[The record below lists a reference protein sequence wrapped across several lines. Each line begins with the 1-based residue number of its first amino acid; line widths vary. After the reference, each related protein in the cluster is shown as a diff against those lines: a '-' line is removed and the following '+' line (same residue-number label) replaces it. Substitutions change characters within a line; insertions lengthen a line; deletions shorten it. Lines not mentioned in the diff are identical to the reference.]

1 MPTEYLLVCSLSQA
15 PSAEEIEKAKAISKA
30 AASYL
35 QASRVKIGSVLSI
48 ALSPAR
54 VCGATV
60 MSIVVSSLSEIQV
73 TVKWDDGDELF
84 GNKLVLFGL
93 QVLRYTAAAAA
104 LPAYPN
110 SNPISN

>member
-15 PSAEEIEKAKAISKA
+15 PSAEEIEKAKAISEA

-93 QVLRYTAAAAA
+93 QVYRCCCRPSCL
-104 LPAYPN
+104 
-110 SNPISN
+110 SKF